1 MSRVPPEFDQGD
13 RSQLDLLRTYL
24 ADAEDQLRRAQRR
37 LDGAQRRVRNLE
49 VAVQSWRV
57 LLAQYEHATNPGA
70 TPPRDVEIQL

>member
-1 MSRVPPEFDQGD
+1 MSRVPSEFDHGD

-24 ADAEDQLRRAQRR
+24 SDAEDQLQRAHRR
-37 LDGAQRRVRNLE
+37 LDRAQRRVRNLE

-70 TPPRDVEIQL
+70 TPPRDIEIQL